1 MCLTTNRRDKE
12 PKMTITAEDRIEIAE
27 LMGRYN
33 QALDTRDSEVWAE
46 TFTED
51 GVLDAGDGNPV
62 EGRSALKA
70 RVDSMSRTSL
80 ERHWVSNFIIEN
92 QGEEVTLRA
101 DMGVLKGNTV
111 LSTGR
116 YVNRMK
122 IVDGQWKIARQEH
135 IKDPG

>member
-1 MCLTTNRRDKE
+1 MPLS
-12 PKMTITAEDRIEIAE
+12 AEDRLAITETIA
-27 LMGRYN
+27 RYCHATD
-33 QALDTRDSEVWAE
+33 QGDGQGVAE
-46 TFTED
+46 QFTED
-51 GVLDAGDGNPV
+51 GVLDSGDGSPV

-80 ERHWVSNFIIEN
+80 ERHWVNNFIIEG
-92 QGEEVTLRA
+92 QDEAVTLRA

-111 LSTGR
+111 VATGR

-135 IKDPG
+135 IRDPG

>member
-1 MCLTTNRRDKE
+1 
-12 PKMTITAEDRIEIAE
+12 MTITAEDRIEIAE

-33 QALDTRDSEVWAE
+33 QALDARDSEAWAE

-51 GVLDAGDGNPV
+51 GVLDPGDGNPV

-80 ERHWVSNFIIEN
+80 ERHWVSNFVIEG
-92 QGEEVTLRA
+92 QGEQVTLCA

-111 LSTGR
+111 VATGR
-116 YVNRMK
+116 YVNHMK